1 MTMRSTSMSRLIR
14 AGAALLLLLA
24 TLAACGSDPTATP
37 IPEPTPTPL
46 PEPTA
51 TPEPEPAATP
61 KPATGEMPTGGWRTD
76 LAIGADHGDR
86 AANASLTLVDGT
98 SSTLESAAGGRAV
111 LLYFFATW

>member
-1 MTMRSTSMSRLIR
+1 MTTHSTSVSRFVR

-37 IPEPTPTPL
+37 VSQPTPTPE

-51 TPEPEPAATP
+51 TPMPASDGMSA
-61 KPATGEMPTGGWRTD
+61 GGWRTD
-76 LAIGADHGDR
+76 VAVGHEHGDR
-86 AANASLTLVDGT
+86 AANASITLPDGST
-98 SSTLESAAGGRAV
+98 TTLESAAAGRGV

>member
-1 MTMRSTSMSRLIR
+1 MTTRSTSVSRFVR

-37 IPEPTPTPL
+37 VPQPTPTPE

-51 TPEPEPAATP
+51 TPMPASDGMSA
-61 KPATGEMPTGGWRTD
+61 GGWRTD
-76 LAIGADHGDR
+76 LAVGSGHGDR
-86 AANASLTLVDGT
+86 AANASST
-98 SSTLESAAGGRAV
+98 TLESVAAGRSV

>member
-1 MTMRSTSMSRLIR
+1 MTMRSASISRLVK

-37 IPEPTPTPL
+37 VPQPTSTPE

-51 TPEPEPAATP
+51 TPVPAASDDM
-61 KPATGEMPTGGWRTD
+61 AAGGWRTD
-76 LAIGADHGDR
+76 IAVGSDHGDR
-86 AANASLTLVDGT
+86 ATNASISLPDGST
-98 SSTLESAAGGRAV
+98 GTLESAAAGRAV

>member
-1 MTMRSTSMSRLIR
+1 MTTRSASISRLVR

-37 IPEPTPTPL
+37 VPQPTPTPE

-51 TPEPEPAATP
+51 TPKPAASNGM
-61 KPATGEMPTGGWRTD
+61 AAGGWRTEV
-76 LAIGADHGDR
+76 AVGHEHGDR
-86 AANASLTLVDGT
+86 AFDSSLALADGST
-98 SSTLESAAGGRAV
+98 STLESAAGGRAV

>member
-1 MTMRSTSMSRLIR
+1 MTMRSTSISRLIR

-46 PEPTA
+46 PEPTP
-51 TPEPEPAATP
+51 TPEPEQAATP
-61 KPATGEMPTGGWRTD
+61 KPDTDGMAAAAWRSD
-76 LAIGADHGDR
+76 VAVGSDHGDR
-86 AANASLTLVDGT
+86 AANASLTLVDG
-98 SSTLESAAGGRAV
+98 SNSTLESAAGGRAV

>member
-1 MTMRSTSMSRLIR
+1 MTMRSTSISRLIR

-37 IPEPTPTPL
+37 IPEPTPTP
-46 PEPTA
+46 
-51 TPEPEPAATP
+51 EPEPAATP
-61 KPATGEMPTGGWRTD
+61 KPATGDMSAGGWRSD
-76 LAIGADHGDR
+76 VAVGADHGDR

-98 SSTLESAAGGRAV
+98 SSTTLESAAGGRAV